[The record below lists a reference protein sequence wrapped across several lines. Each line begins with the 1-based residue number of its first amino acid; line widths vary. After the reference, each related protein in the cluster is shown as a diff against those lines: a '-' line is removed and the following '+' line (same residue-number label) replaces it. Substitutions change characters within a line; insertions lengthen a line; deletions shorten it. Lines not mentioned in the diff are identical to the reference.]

1 MAIFIYC
8 KDCNKT
14 VEPDSCKHKTKLS
27 NSSDKISNYINMRK
41 TLSGTT
47 KMEFNTGTV
56 KDSVENMGGT
66 W

>member
-1 MAIFIYC
+1 MAIYIFC
-8 KDCNKT
+8 EECDSMVVPK
-14 VEPDSCKHKTKLS
+14 SCKHKKDFNQNHKL
-27 NSSDKISNYINMRK
+27 SNYINMRR